1 MSDPCWLVSYPKS
14 GNTWMRALLQ
24 QYIDGPSNP
33 LDLNRLGGGGFV
45 RSRAAFDAWCGACS
59 SDMTVD
65 EIALL
70 LPAYFKHLASND
82 LRYPFVKAHGACLTN
97 GDGQLVFGPPESTR
111 AVVLVRHPGD
121 VAVSSTHHYGLDLD
135 GVLDL
140 MATQDIVI
148 GGWRKRLDSLLPERV
163 GSWSQH
169 VMSWLEAPC
178 HHIVVRYESLRADT
192 AGELERVLR
201 FLEIPSEKARV
212 ESAVEMCRLER
223 LQHLER
229 EHGFVERSVHAA
241 RFFRRGEAGE
251 WQRCFTPAQRSRLR
265 DDHGLVMERLG
276 YSV

>member
-140 MATQDIVI
+140 MATQDTM
-148 GGWRKRLDSLLPERV
+148 RTC
-163 GSWSQH
+163 SQTPPA
-169 VMSWLEAPC
+169 SSSGCCA
-178 HHIVVRYESLRADT
+178 SLRFHRRR
-192 AGELERVLR
+192 RVSSVPWR
-201 FLEIPSEKARV
+201 C
-212 ESAVEMCRLER
+212 AVSSGCSIS
-223 LQHLER
+223 
-229 EHGFVERSVHAA
+229 SVNTGLWSDP
-241 RFFRRGEAGE
+241 FTRRGSSVAVRRGSGSAASH
-251 WQRCFTPAQRSRLR
+251 RPSVPAFATTTAS
-265 DDHGLVMERLG
+265 
-276 YSV
+276 